1 MIYDVIKELASLKR
15 VSINKIEIDL
25 ELSNSTISKWNASV
39 PRADTLDKVARYLG
53 TTSEQILKK
62 SSSIE

>member
-1 MIYDVIKELASLKR
+1 MLYNSIKKLALKR
-15 VSINKIEIDL
+15 GISIRELEIKTN
-25 ELSNSTISKWNASV
+25 LSNGSISKWNASV

-53 TTSEQILKK
+53 TTSEQILNK